1 MTNVD
6 RGATP
11 PKRKGFFA
19 RWFEAMAESRMRHA
33 EHEIHQHL
41 PEEEIE
47 ARDARRREDG
57 RKGH

>member
-1 MTNVD
+1 MTIVD
-6 RGATP
+6 RGASS

-41 PEEEIE
+41 PEEELE
-47 ARDARRREDG
+47 DRDRRANDSG
-57 RKGH
+57 KAH